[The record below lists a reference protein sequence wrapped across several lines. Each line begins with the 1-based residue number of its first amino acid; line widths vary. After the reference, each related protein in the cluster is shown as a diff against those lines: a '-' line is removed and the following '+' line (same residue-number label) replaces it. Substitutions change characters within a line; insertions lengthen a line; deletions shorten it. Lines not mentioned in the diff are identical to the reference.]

1 MTDELQAMSYEEL
14 LEQAEVLGVDG
25 ADAMAE
31 ADLRTALAS
40 QLESS
45 ASNKKPA
52 TRKKAAP
59 KASADPFAETVRI
72 VVEESDNDRQP
83 AYVGVNGRSYRIK
96 RGVEVDVPRPVAN
109 VLLSAKQKVR
119 NPDGTDREVPTYPT
133 RIVA

>member
-14 LEQAEVLGVDG
+14 LEQAEVLGVEG

-31 ADLRTALAS
+31 EELRIALAG

-52 TRKKAAP
+52 SRKKATP
-59 KASADPFAETVRI
+59 KASKDPFADTVRI

-96 RGVEVDVPRPVAN
+96 RGVEVDVPRPVAD